1 MNSNWNKIIQSDVAG
16 DILQVPLVMGG
27 INFNVI
33 GMVDYTVPNEKQA
46 VLDSSKFVQ
55 KDIPI
60 QFQNINTWT
69 IDVEQLTGEILI
81 LNYSPDMIKKKWFD
95 SFIEPV

>member
-1 MNSNWNKIIQSDVAG
+1 MNPNWHKIIQSDVAG
-16 DILQVPLVMGG
+16 DILQVPLVMNG
-27 INFNVI
+27 IKFNVI
-33 GMVDYTVPNEKQA
+33 GRVDYAAPNEKKA

-55 KDIPI
+55 KDIPV
-60 QFQNINTWT
+60 QFQNINAWT
-69 IDVEQLTGEILI
+69 IDVEQLTGEILT